1 MDEQGNPPDNVRPLM
16 QTHQCASCGATVEH
30 AQRFELSAHTPECR
44 QPEIR
49 MRRAEAEIVEL
60 RATVLALAR
69 YVLTPGACLAPEEHC
84 GASDLCPHC
93 STSGQFHGT
102 CGINETVCRLIN
114 EASRK
119 THGNSE
125 ASPDTQRSAGSQCP
139 CGDQYRPGHPSGWC
153 HAGLNGAALPP
164 YPGGPLTNPGAAEPA
179 STSE

>member
-1 MDEQGNPPDNVRPLM
+1 VDEQPCNVVPLPNV
-16 QTHQCASCGATVEH
+16 HICASCGAPVTL

-49 MRRAEAEIVEL
+49 MRRAEAEIAEL

-69 YVLTPGACLAPEEHC
+69 HVLTPGACLAPEEC
-84 GASDLCPHC
+84 GASDLCPC
-93 STSGQFHGT
+93 RSTSGQFHGT

-125 ASPDTQRSAGSQCP
+125 ASPDTQRSAGSNDGLTEQSVDALDIWGNLRRALEASDSRCA
-139 CGDQYRPGHPSGWC
+139 
-153 HAGLNGAALPP
+153 HANAS
-164 YPGGPLTNPGAAEPA
+164 AAEPA
-179 STSE
+179 SPSE

>member
-1 MDEQGNPPDNVRPLM
+1 MDEQGEQPNNVRPL
-16 QTHQCASCGATVEH
+16 TGSHYCASCNVRVEH

-49 MRRAEAEIVEL
+49 MRRAEAEIDEL

-125 ASPDTQRSAGSQCP
+125 ASPDTQRSAGNDPERERRLRCHGDAGTCSYCP
-139 CGDQYRPGHPSGWC
+139 DTQDLCSA
-153 HAGLNGAALPP
+153 HANAS
-164 YPGGPLTNPGAAEPA
+164 AAEPA

>member
-1 MDEQGNPPDNVRPLM
+1 MSEDGEQPDNVHPIF
-16 QTHQCASCGATVEH
+16 QDPPCASCGARVKH
-30 AQRFELSAHTPECR
+30 ATRFELSAHKPECR

-69 YVLTPGACLAPEEHC
+69 HLLTPGSCLQPDGDMYC
-84 GASDLCPHC
+84 GGSDLCPNC

-125 ASPDTQRSAGSQCP
+125 ASPDTQRSPGSDPERERRIRCHGDAGTCSYCP
-139 CGDQYRPGHPSGWC
+139 DTEDLGCSHANPS
-153 HAGLNGAALPP
+153 
-164 YPGGPLTNPGAAEPA
+164 AAEPA